1 MLIMYKWHACLGSC
15 TNFLLSAFVRQSNKV
30 CMIGTPGS
38 YFEKEEKFLRECVR
52 KQHAKENEECFF
64 IIASSSRYVCIG
76 IDPVDRKRLRV
87 KFKPFFQ
94 EDTSFYL
101 IPNAFWG
108 YDAHNSPW

>member
-1 MLIMYKWHACLGSC
+1 MVEYVEIYPKIMENKWHACLGSC

-52 KQHAKENEECFF
+52 KQHAKENEEWFF

-76 IDPVDRKRLRV
+76 I
-87 KFKPFFQ
+87 
-94 EDTSFYL
+94 
-101 IPNAFWG
+101 G
-108 YDAHNSPW
+108 